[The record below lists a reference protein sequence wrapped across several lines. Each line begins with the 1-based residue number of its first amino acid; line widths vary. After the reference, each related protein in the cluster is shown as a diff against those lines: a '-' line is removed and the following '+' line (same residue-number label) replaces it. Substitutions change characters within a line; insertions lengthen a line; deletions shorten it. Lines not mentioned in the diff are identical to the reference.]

1 MAKGR
6 ETLKAAPRSDFG
18 SRTSRRL
25 RREGLVPGVVY
36 SGGSEARAFQV
47 AERDVRNVL
56 GEGAALFDLEIEG
69 GKAVPVVV
77 KEQQLHPVRGS
88 LQHIDLQEVRLDE
101 AIQAE
106 VAIELEGTE
115 TAPGVKGGGVLE
127 HVTREVTVEALPTEI
142 PDRIVAD
149 VSAMEINDTL
159 QLSALVVPEG
169 VTLVADDPDEV
180 TIATLSPPRVEEEPE
195 PAVEEETELV
205 GEDGEAAA
213 EDGESARATRA
224 TPAGSSPVDLSPP
237 PAERGEGEQSGD
249 RILIVGLGNPGERY
263 AATRHNVGFEVAAEL
278 SRRWDLPKAKSK
290 FGGLLSE
297 GRAGPGGPRVAIL
310 LPQTQMNVSGDSAGP
325 ARGSLKVPLDRVDR
339 PPRRDRPALRRG
351 PRPPRRR
358 PGRPQR
364 PQEPQAR
371 LRRPRVLARAG
382 RASAGPTRPIRRS
395 SPPTCSAASASRAIE
410 VAALIET
417 RRRRDRDA

>member
-36 SGGSEARAFQV
+36 SGGAEARAFQV
-47 AERDVRNVL
+47 AEREVRGVL

-106 VAIELEGTE
+106 VAVDLEGVDS
-115 TAPGVKGGGVLE
+115 APGVKGGGVLE

-169 VTLVADDPDEV
+169 VTLVADDPEEV

-195 PAVEEETELV
+195 PAVEEEAELV
-205 GEDGEAAA
+205 GEEGEAAAA
-213 EDGESARATRA
+213 EDG
-224 TPAGSSPVDLSPP
+224 
-237 PAERGEGEQSGD
+237 GD
-249 RILIVGLGNPGERY
+249 
-263 AATRHNVGFEVAAEL
+263 
-278 SRRWDLPKAKSK
+278 
-290 FGGLLSE
+290 GGD
-297 GRAGPGGPRVAIL
+297 
-310 LPQTQMNVSGDSAGP
+310 SGDSG
-325 ARGSLKVPLDRVDR
+325 G
-339 PPRRDRPALRRG
+339 
-351 PRPPRRR
+351 
-358 PGRPQR
+358 
-364 PQEPQAR
+364 E
-371 LRRPRVLARAG
+371 
-382 RASAGPTRPIRRS
+382 
-395 SPPTCSAASASRAIE
+395 
-410 VAALIET
+410 
-417 RRRRDRDA
+417 

>member
-36 SGGSEARAFQV
+36 SGGAESRAVQ
-47 AERDVRNVL
+47 APHREIRSVL

-77 KEQQLHPVRGS
+77 KEQQHHPVRGS

-106 VAIELEGTE
+106 VTIELEGADS
-115 TAPGVKGGGVLE
+115 APGVKGGGVLE

-149 VSAMEINDTL
+149 VSEMEINDTL

-169 VTLVADDPDEV
+169 VTLVADDPEEV

-195 PAVEEETELV
+195 PAVEEEAELV
-205 GEDGEAAA
+205 GEEGEAPAA
-213 EDGESARATRA
+213 EGES
-224 TPAGSSPVDLSPP
+224 
-237 PAERGEGEQSGD
+237 EGD
-249 RILIVGLGNPGERY
+249 
-263 AATRHNVGFEVAAEL
+263 
-278 SRRWDLPKAKSK
+278 
-290 FGGLLSE
+290 
-297 GRAGPGGPRVAIL
+297 
-310 LPQTQMNVSGDSAGP
+310 SGDSG
-325 ARGSLKVPLDRVDR
+325 G
-339 PPRRDRPALRRG
+339 
-351 PRPPRRR
+351 
-358 PGRPQR
+358 
-364 PQEPQAR
+364 E
-371 LRRPRVLARAG
+371 
-382 RASAGPTRPIRRS
+382 
-395 SPPTCSAASASRAIE
+395 
-410 VAALIET
+410 
-417 RRRRDRDA
+417 

>member
-36 SGGSEARAFQV
+36 SGGSEARPFQV

-77 KEQQLHPVRGS
+77 KEQQHHPVRGS

-159 QLSALVVPEG
+159 QLSSLVVPEG

-195 PAVEEETELV
+195 PAVEEETELI
-205 GEDGEAAA
+205 GEDGEPAAA
-213 EDGESARATRA
+213 EDGGD
-224 TPAGSSPVDLSPP
+224 AGD
-237 PAERGEGEQSGD
+237 
-249 RILIVGLGNPGERY
+249 
-263 AATRHNVGFEVAAEL
+263 
-278 SRRWDLPKAKSK
+278 
-290 FGGLLSE
+290 
-297 GRAGPGGPRVAIL
+297 
-310 LPQTQMNVSGDSAGP
+310 SGDSG
-325 ARGSLKVPLDRVDR
+325 G
-339 PPRRDRPALRRG
+339 
-351 PRPPRRR
+351 
-358 PGRPQR
+358 
-364 PQEPQAR
+364 E
-371 LRRPRVLARAG
+371 
-382 RASAGPTRPIRRS
+382 
-395 SPPTCSAASASRAIE
+395 
-410 VAALIET
+410 
-417 RRRRDRDA
+417 

>member
-6 ETLKAAPRSDFG
+6 ETLKAAPRGDFG

-36 SGGSEARAFQV
+36 SGGSEARPFQV

-69 GKAVPVVV
+69 GKSVPVVV

-106 VAIELEGTE
+106 VTIELEGTE
-115 TAPGVKGGGVLE
+115 AAPGVKGGGVLE

-159 QLSALVVPEG
+159 QLSALAVPEG

-195 PAVEEETELV
+195 PAVEEEAELI

-213 EDGESARATRA
+213 AEDG
-224 TPAGSSPVDLSPP
+224 G
-237 PAERGEGEQSGD
+237 GEGD
-249 RILIVGLGNPGERY
+249 
-263 AATRHNVGFEVAAEL
+263 
-278 SRRWDLPKAKSK
+278 
-290 FGGLLSE
+290 
-297 GRAGPGGPRVAIL
+297 
-310 LPQTQMNVSGDSAGP
+310 SGDSG
-325 ARGSLKVPLDRVDR
+325 G
-339 PPRRDRPALRRG
+339 
-351 PRPPRRR
+351 
-358 PGRPQR
+358 
-364 PQEPQAR
+364 E
-371 LRRPRVLARAG
+371 
-382 RASAGPTRPIRRS
+382 
-395 SPPTCSAASASRAIE
+395 
-410 VAALIET
+410 
-417 RRRRDRDA
+417 